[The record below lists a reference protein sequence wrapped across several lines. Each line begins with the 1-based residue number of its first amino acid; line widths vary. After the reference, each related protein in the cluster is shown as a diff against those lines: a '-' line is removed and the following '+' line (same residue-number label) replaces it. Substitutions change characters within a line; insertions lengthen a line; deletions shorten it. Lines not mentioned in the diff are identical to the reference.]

1 VIIFLDSFADA
12 RRGGTGTLD
21 QAIRAAA
28 SLSERYLVGKDRV
41 GLVNFGG
48 VLNWLR
54 PGTELQQ
61 RYRIVEA
68 LLNTEITLSYAW
80 KEIDVLPRGTLPAKV
95 LVLALTPLLDDRAVS
110 ALLDLRARGFD
121 LAVVEVSPLPFVDPG
136 RGRARDVAY
145 RLWKLQR
152 DAVRAE
158 YAAAG
163 VPVAEWRDGEPLAA
177 PIEEVTAFRRHARLA
192 HV

>member
-1 VIIFLDSFADA
+1 L
-12 RRGGTGTLD
+12 RR
-21 QAIRAAA
+21 R
-28 SLSERYLVGKDRV
+28 DRV
-41 GLVNFGG
+41 GFVSFGG
-48 VLNWLR
+48 TLRWLV
-54 PGTELQQ
+54 PGTGATQL
-61 RYRIVEA
+61 YRIVDA
-68 LLNTEITLSYAW
+68 LLDTRILLSYAW
-80 KEIDVLPRGTLPAKV
+80 KSIDIVPVRTLPPQA
-95 LVLALTPLLDDRAVS
+95 LVIAITPLLDERAVG

-136 RGRARDVAY
+136 RGRTRDVAY
-145 RLWKLQR
+145 RLWRLQR

>member
-1 VIIFLDSFADA
+1 MI
-12 RRGGTGTLD
+12 
-21 QAIRAAA
+21 AI
-28 SLSERYLVGKDRV
+28 
-41 GLVNFGG
+41 
-48 VLNWLR
+48 
-54 PGTELQQ
+54 
-61 RYRIVEA
+61 
-68 LLNTEITLSYAW
+68 
-80 KEIDVLPRGTLPAKV
+80 
-95 LVLALTPLLDDRAVS
+95 TPLLDERAVS

-136 RGRARDVAY
+136 RGRTRDVAY
-145 RLWKLQR
+145 RLWRLQR